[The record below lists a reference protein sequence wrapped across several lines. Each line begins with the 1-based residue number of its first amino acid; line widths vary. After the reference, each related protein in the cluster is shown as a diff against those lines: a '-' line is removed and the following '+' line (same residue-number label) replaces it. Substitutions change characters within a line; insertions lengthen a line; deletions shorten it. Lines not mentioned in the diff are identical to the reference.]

1 MLYIFIAFLIVAL
14 IGIKFNKINDIND
27 EAMSH
32 DRTLMI
38 NGFFVALVLFSHFNS
53 YVTYI
58 NQFDQI
64 YLKIFLKIGQLMVT
78 TFLFYSG
85 YGIFESIKNKPN
97 YIDHFL
103 KKRFL
108 KVFIPFAL
116 AIVVYMILNLIMGN
130 SYSIYQYLLSFTGW
144 ESIGNSNW
152 FMFAVFCMYL
162 ATFVSFKIF
171 KKDKLS
177 AILLNFIL
185 SLIYIIL
192 VKRFKGFDWWYN
204 TILCYNFGMLFSYY
218 KKTIIDFLKNKWH
231 YVLSLCFLVIL
242 FMLSYDYRDNFFV
255 YEITAIS
262 FVIIVV
268 LLSLKVKIG
277 NKFLLW
283 LGKNTFNIYILQRIG
298 YIIFDKIGLKDY
310 NIYSYFGIS
319 VIFTIIIVI
328 IFNQIVKLTY
338 KLLKI

>member
-1 MLYIFIAFLIVAL
+1 
-14 IGIKFNKINDIND
+14 
-27 EAMSH
+27 
-32 DRTLMI
+32 
-38 NGFFVALVLFSHFNS
+38 
-53 YVTYI
+53 
-58 NQFDQI
+58 
-64 YLKIFLKIGQLMVT
+64 
-78 TFLFYSG
+78 
-85 YGIFESIKNKPN
+85 
-97 YIDHFL
+97 
-103 KKRFL
+103 
-108 KVFIPFAL
+108 
-116 AIVVYMILNLIMGN
+116 
-130 SYSIYQYLLSFTGW
+130 
-144 ESIGNSNW
+144 
-152 FMFAVFCMYL
+152 
-162 ATFVSFKIF
+162 
-171 KKDKLS
+171 
-177 AILLNFIL
+177 
-185 SLIYIIL
+185 
-192 VKRFKGFDWWYN
+192 
-204 TILCYNFGMLFSYY
+204 MLFSYY